1 MESQEEGLDHK
12 RTVGKTTPITF
23 QRGASTPIP
32 CKIKQQDPLPYG
44 RGDKCQETHMR
55 AEERR
60 RWAEV
65 EVEVKAELTKSRS
78 VGGGEKERA
87 DAR

>member
-1 MESQEEGLDHK
+1 
-12 RTVGKTTPITF
+12 
-23 QRGASTPIP
+23 
-32 CKIKQQDPLPYG
+32 
-44 RGDKCQETHMR
+44 MR

-78 VGGGEKERA
+78 VGGGRKKGRMLGDYCKHSTIPSTHDETDEHVHREFPRRFITWFTLEP
-87 DAR
+87 DSSRLQL